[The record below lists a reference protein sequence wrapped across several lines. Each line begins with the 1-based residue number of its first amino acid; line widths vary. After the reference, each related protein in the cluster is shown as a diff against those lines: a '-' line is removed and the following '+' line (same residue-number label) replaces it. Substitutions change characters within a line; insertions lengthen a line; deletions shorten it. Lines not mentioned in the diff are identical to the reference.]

1 MGEQQRQELARL
13 FSEDEEFKA
22 ALMSVSSLDEM
33 VRIAREHGI
42 AATAEDFARPEGRPL
57 SDAELEGVAGGVLPF
72 YSCSPE
78 C

>member
-1 MGEQQRQELARL
+1 MGEEQRQALARL
-13 FSEDEEFKA
+13 FTEDEAFKA
-22 ALMSVSSLDEM
+22 ALMGSSSLDEM
-33 VRIAREHGI
+33 LRIAREHGI

-57 SDAELEGVAGGVLPF
+57 SDAELEGVAGGLFPF